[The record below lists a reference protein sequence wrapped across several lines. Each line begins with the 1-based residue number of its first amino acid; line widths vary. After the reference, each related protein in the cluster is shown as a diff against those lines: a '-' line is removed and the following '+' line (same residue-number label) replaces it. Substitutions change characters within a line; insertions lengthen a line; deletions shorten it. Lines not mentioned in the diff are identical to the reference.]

1 MSLETWQE
9 HIFLPPLQDVV
20 GNTTQWESCPIGFS
34 YLPVFVQFDVS
45 MGCAPISC
53 DPLDY

>member
-20 GNTTQWESCPIGFS
+20 GNTTQWESCPTGFS